1 IAFLEMVIDPACS
14 IVFEAEPDEK
24 DLMSRPPRSPDS
36 RILSARMAAWSV
48 AQGTL
53 ALAAVAAVLAGGIA
67 REMPETELRALVF
80 VSLVLV
86 NASLILVNRSFSAS
100 LLVALTRPNASLWV
114 LLSGV
119 VALLAV
125 ALTWPPAMDL
135 FRFGPLHLDDL
146 GLTLLS
152 GAAVLV
158 VLELIK
164 PHWRRGFRS

>member
-1 IAFLEMVIDPACS
+1 
-14 IVFEAEPDEK
+14 
-24 DLMSRPPRSPDS
+24 
-36 RILSARMAAWSV
+36 
-48 AQGTL
+48 
-53 ALAAVAAVLAGGIA
+53 
-67 REMPETELRALVF
+67 MPETELRALVF

-100 LLVALTRPNASLWV
+100 LLVALIRPNASLWV

-119 VALLAV
+119 VAPLAV

-146 GLTLLS
+146 GPTLLA
-152 GAAVLV
+152 GVAVLV

-164 PHWRRGFRS
+164 PHWRRADGDHRCAIAG

>member
-1 IAFLEMVIDPACS
+1 
-14 IVFEAEPDEK
+14 
-24 DLMSRPPRSPDS
+24 
-36 RILSARMAAWSV
+36 
-48 AQGTL
+48 
-53 ALAAVAAVLAGGIA
+53 
-67 REMPETELRALVF
+67 MPETELRALVF

-100 LLVALTRPNASLWV
+100 LLVALIRSNASLWV

-146 GLTLLS
+146 GLTLLA
-152 GAAVLV
+152 GVAVLV

-164 PHWRRGFRS
+164 PHWRRAGGDHRCAIAG

>member
-1 IAFLEMVIDPACS
+1 MIQGVLAF
-14 IVFEAEPDEK
+14 
-24 DLMSRPPRSPDS
+24 
-36 RILSARMAAWSV
+36 
-48 AQGTL
+48 
-53 ALAAVAAVLAGGIA
+53 AAVAAVFAGGLA

-86 NASLILVNRSFSAS
+86 NASLILVNRSFSSS
-100 LLVALTRPNASLWV
+100 LLTALVRPNASLWV

-119 VALLAV
+119 AALLAV

-135 FRFGPLHLDDL
+135 FRFGPLHPDDL
-146 GLTLLS
+146 GLSLLA